1 MTESQIKNLTEII
14 GTERILFDELLKDHT
29 YFKQKGRVKMCFEA
43 KTASDLEL
51 AVSASL
57 ANNIPFCVIGL
68 GSNTFFPKSTDF
80 LLIKNTTHAIT
91 VKGYRT
97 SLTSEKSFSE
107 ILLRVDS
114 GTPLTML
121 ARYCIHEEIKGLEFL
136 LGIPGTVGAGIRNNV
151 GAMPTVKNI
160 IGNYL
165 SLAEI
170 IERKSG
176 QKKLVDSSFFNFE
189 YGKSELQKTNDILI
203 SAIFK
208 LSKAPNSDPW
218 STSDLNT
225 TTDLITGPVF
235 GNIAH
240 RDAVRLYTK
249 HFTLA
254 PGYLI
259 QQLDFDNLKIGEVK
273 VSDRNHNSFSL
284 GSNFEVDDV
293 ARLIRLIK
301 REIKQKFNLNL
312 ETQLDIIKNL
322 LNK

>member
-1 MTESQIKNLTEII
+1 MSESEIKNLTEII
-14 GTERILFDELLKDHT
+14 GSERILFDELLKDHT

-43 KTASDLEL
+43 KIASDLEL
-51 AVSASL
+51 AVSASI

-68 GSNTFFPKSTDF
+68 GSNTFFPKGADF
-80 LLIKNTTHAIT
+80 ILIKNTTHAIT

-97 SLTSEKSFSE
+97 SITSEKSIPE

-189 YGKSELQKTNDILI
+189 YGKSELQKTDDILI
-203 SAIFK
+203 SVVFK
-208 LSKAPNSDPW
+208 LSKVPSIDPW
-218 STSDLNT
+218 NTPNLSPSADLT
-225 TTDLITGPVF
+225 TGPVF
-235 GNIAH
+235 GNISH
-240 RDAVRLYTK
+240 RDAIRLYTK
-249 HFTLA
+249 HFTMS

-259 QQLDFDNLKIGEVK
+259 QQLDIDILKIGEVK
-273 VSDRNHNSFSL
+273 VNNENPNSFSL

-301 REIKQKFNLNL
+301 RKVKQKFNLNL
-312 ETQLDIIKNL
+312 VTQLDMIK
-322 LNK
+322 KTIK